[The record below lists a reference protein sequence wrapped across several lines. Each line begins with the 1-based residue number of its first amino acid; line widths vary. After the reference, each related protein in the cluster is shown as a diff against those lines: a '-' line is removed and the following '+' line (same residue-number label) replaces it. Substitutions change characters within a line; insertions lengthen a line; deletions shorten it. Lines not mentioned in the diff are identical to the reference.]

1 MAEDG
6 RRLGSRRWTAEAIR
20 DLRERA
26 GLSERAFAQA
36 LEVSPM
42 AVIEWERGGRKPNRV
57 YTANL
62 DAFAARLE
70 EPGARG
76 DG

>member
-20 DLRERA
+20 NLRERA
-26 GLSERAFAQA
+26 GLSERVFAQA

-70 EPGARG
+70 EADGCG